1 MPKLNV
7 VAGIIDK
14 VADKIDEFTLD
25 KAEKAQL
32 MAEINKAQMEVNK
45 VEAGSTSLF
54 VSGWRPFVGWTCGV
68 ALCYHFVLQPF
79 LAFVLFLPGVRL
91 QVIIQRRLLGIR
103 LLAQVARER
112 PVAAVTAQMVDQ
124 GVAVRESARAHRA
137 HVRLGTAL
145 VVLAAPVLCQL
156 GAACEDL
163 KAQAAFV
170 LLLVTAGVVSW
181 VITVGVVSCAELLI

>member
-32 MAEINKAQMEVNK
+32 IQEINKAQIEVNK
-45 VEAGSTSLF
+45 VEANSNSLF

-79 LAFVLFLPGVRL
+79 LVFLLYSSGYQMDLPVFDMTTLTTILMG
-91 QVIIQRRLLGIR
+91 LLGLGGLR
-103 LLAQVARER
+103 SYEKVKK
-112 PVAAVTAQMVDQ
+112 
-124 GVAVRESARAHRA
+124 SA
-137 HVRLGTAL
+137 
-145 VVLAAPVLCQL
+145 
-156 GAACEDL
+156 
-163 KAQAAFV
+163 
-170 LLLVTAGVVSW
+170 
-181 VITVGVVSCAELLI
+181 